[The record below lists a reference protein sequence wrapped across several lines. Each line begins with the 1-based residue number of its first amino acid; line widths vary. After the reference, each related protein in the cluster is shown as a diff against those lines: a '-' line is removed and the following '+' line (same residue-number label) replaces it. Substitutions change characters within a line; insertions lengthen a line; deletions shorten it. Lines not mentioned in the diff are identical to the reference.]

1 MDDNKY
7 IHIDKLAIYTDGSC
21 LGNPGSGG
29 WCYILNAENRNN
41 KIIDHNGVKNTT
53 NNRME
58 LQAFLEALKRIEKI
72 RSIDENTN
80 ITVYSDSQYLINMF
94 NKGWIY
100 KWSAND
106 WCKTSK
112 GKLVKNK
119 DIVEQLYYLAIK
131 YKNMKFIWIKGH
143 SNNELNNLCDEKAR
157 ESAELIK
164 K

>member
-1 MDDNKY
+1 
-7 IHIDKLAIYTDGSC
+7 
-21 LGNPGSGG
+21 
-29 WCYILNAENRNN
+29 
-41 KIIDHNGVKNTT
+41 
-53 NNRME
+53 ME
-58 LQAFLEALKRIEKI
+58 LQALLEALKRIENI
-72 RSIDENTN
+72 RSIDESTN

-119 DIVEQLYYLAIK
+119 DIVEQLYHLAIK
-131 YKNMKFIWIKGH
+131 YKNMKFIWVKGH